1 LDQSLGDLADLGSE
15 LVEALSGL
23 NTEVVRATTDLDHDP
38 RELEYVEQRLALMA
52 DLKRKY
58 GDDLDSVLTFGEAA
72 ANRVEEL
79 EGLLDQSDV
88 IEQQLAAARAEIA
101 GAAEVLRDHRRAT
114 GEYVAAG
121 AVAHLRDLGFDDP
134 VVAFEIV
141 EREPGP
147 EGADHVVLKFS
158 SDRALE
164 PGPISR
170 IASGGELSRLI
181 LALRLAAGAGEAAV
195 IAFDEIDAGTGGA
208 TALAM
213 GRKLQMLARDR
224 QVLCVTHLP
233 QVAAFANSHFVVRRS
248 ANTATVEQLEGEQ
261 RLEEL
266 SRMLAGL
273 PDSERG
279 KAHAEELLRVAGA

>member
-1 LDQSLGDLADLGSE
+1 MS
-15 LVEALSGL
+15 
-23 NTEVVRATTDLDHDP
+23 VR
-38 RELEYVEQRLALMA
+38 
-52 DLKRKY
+52 
-58 GDDLDSVLTFGEAA
+58 
-72 ANRVEEL
+72 
-79 EGLLDQSDV
+79 
-88 IEQQLAAARAEIA
+88 
-101 GAAEVLRDHRRAT
+101 
-114 GEYVAAG
+114 VAAG
-121 AVAHLRDLGFDDP
+121 AIAHLRDLGFGDP
-134 VVAFEIV
+134 VVAFQIT

-147 EGADHVVLKFS
+147 DGADHVVLKFS

-164 PGPISR
+164 PGPNSK

-213 GRKLQMLARDR
+213 GRKLQMLAHER

-233 QVAAFANSHFVVRRS
+233 QVAAFADSHFVVRRS
-248 ANTATVEQLEGEQ
+248 GNTATVERLEGDQ

-279 KAHAEELLRVAGA
+279 KAHAEELLKIAGV